1 MTLKDKVIVITG
13 GSRGLGKE
21 LAREFFQNGA
31 KVIITAR
38 NKKELEKT
46 AKEIGVLSFVSDVT
60 NEISLK
66 KLSAFVLK
74 KFGKIDFWINNVGIW
89 IPHSS
94 IENVKINDLQKAI
107 DINVFGMIYGWRNAM
122 FNMKKKKTGAIINI
136 ISLSGLNGRPM
147 SSAYATS
154 KWAARG
160 FSESLRLALEPLHIP
175 VIAIYQGGMKTDIF
189 KNKKPK
195 DYDTFMEP
203 NYVAKKIVSN
213 LKLKKP
219 KIDLII
225 SK

>member
-94 IENVKINDLQKAI
+94 IENVKIKDLQKAI
-107 DINVFGMIYGWRNAM
+107 DVNVFGMIYGSRIAISA
-122 FNMKKKKTGAIINI
+122 MKKKKTGAIINI

>member
-1 MTLKDKVIVITG
+1 MTLQDKVIVITG

-21 LAREFFQNGA
+21 LARDFFQNGA

-38 NKKELEKT
+38 NKKELDIT

-60 NEISLK
+60 NENSLK

-107 DINVFGMIYGWRNAM
+107 DINVFGMIYGSRTAM
-122 FNMKKKKTGAIINI
+122 STMKKKKTGAIINI

>member
-1 MTLKDKVIVITG
+1 MTLQDKVIVITG

-21 LAREFFQNGA
+21 LARDFFQNGA

-38 NKKELEKT
+38 NKKELDIT

-60 NEISLK
+60 NENSLK
-66 KLSAFVLK
+66 KLSAFVFK
-74 KFGKIDFWINNVGIW
+74 KFGKVDFWINNAGIW

-94 IENVKINDLQKAI
+94 IENVKIKDLQKAI
-107 DINVFGMIYGWRNAM
+107 DVNVFGMIYGSRTSM
-122 FNMKKKKTGAIINI
+122 SLMKKQKKGTIVNI

-160 FSESLRLALEPLHIP
+160 FSESLRIALEPLHIP
-175 VIAIYQGGMKTDIF
+175 VIAVYQGGMKTDIF

-195 DYDTFMEP
+195 DYNTFMNA
-203 NYVAKKIVSN
+203 NYVAKKIISN
-213 LKLKKP
+213 LELKNP
-219 KIDLII
+219 KMDLII